1 MRAVTSAAL
10 PLKDHALEEDPELE
24 RAALFHK
31 LERAAEQLRPE
42 RTGGMDPCEVPL
54 ARLGVYVAWNRER
67 FRHLDFTRPLLAII
81 CRGHKEVQHE
91 GRRFAVPT
99 GSALVLPGPMSLSIT
114 NVPHQGEYRAFVM
127 DVSPEVGAQLQ
138 QHHPSLCV
146 SPTFG
151 AFSPDKPHVLKPN
164 RSALLAL
171 LHYCQSIP
179 EVETHATVLRH
190 RLEDVLLSLSVQ
202 YRGLSEEPA
211 PRSHFRQDPILA
223 VRQWLRRGL
232 AETPRATQVARQFG
246 VSEATLRRQLSSQG
260 TTLRQLLLEERM
272 SLAHSLLADPRLAI
286 AEVAQRCG
294 YTSPAKFSRRYRHWA
309 GVPRTRARADR
320 ALL

>member
-1 MRAVTSAAL
+1 M
-10 PLKDHALEEDPELE
+10 KDHALEEDPELE
-24 RAALFHK
+24 REALFRK
-31 LERAAEQLRPE
+31 LAHAAEQLRPE
-42 RTGGMDPCEVPL
+42 RTGSVNLCDTPL
-54 ARLGVYVAWNRER
+54 ARLGIYVAWNREH
-67 FRHLDFTRPLLAII
+67 FRHLDFTRPLLAIV
-81 CRGHKEVQHE
+81 CRGHKDVRYKGH
-91 GRRFAVPT
+91 RFEVPT
-99 GSALVLPGPMSLSIT
+99 GSALVLPGPMGLSIT
-114 NVPHQGEYRAFVM
+114 NVPHEGEYRAFVM

-146 SPTFG
+146 SPAFG
-151 AFSPDKPHVLKPN
+151 AFSADRPHVMKPN
-164 RSALLAL
+164 RSTLLAL

-232 AETPRATQVARQFG
+232 AETPRATHVARQFG

-272 SLAHSLLADPRLAI
+272 SLAHSLLADSRLAI
-286 AEVAQRCG
+286 SEVAQRCG
-294 YTSPAKFSRRYRHWA
+294 YTSPAKFSRQYRHWA

-320 ALL
+320 AHL